1 MPILADYASTT
12 ATASPVVAVSIG
24 PVIEKEAEGCP
35 LFGRKA
41 VLVGLSSTLLLFNI
55 QPGTPAVD
63 ADTARSFITPLLK
76 DQILNPERA
85 DLKLIARIRELGMY
99 TDGWDGAEAQAPS
112 RSAVNDAEKFARSF
126 LQDDGLK
133 KPIISLAADGEIAFL
148 WALPDIRLDLGFYGD
163 GTYSY
168 YGRSPTGKEFI
179 SDDESIGTPLP
190 DELLKLI
197 RSNKA

>member
-1 MPILADYASTT
+1 MRILADYASTT
-12 ATASPVVAVSIG
+12 ATASPVVAVSIDL
-24 PVIEKEAEGCP
+24 EKEKGCP
-35 LFGRKA
+35 RFGRKA

-63 ADTARSFITPLLK
+63 ADTARSFTTALVK

-85 DLKLIARIRELGMY
+85 DLKFIARIRELGMY
-99 TDGWDGAEAQAPS
+99 ADGWDGAEGQAPS
-112 RSAVNDAEKFARSF
+112 GGAVNDAEKFARSF

-133 KPIISLAADGEIAFL
+133 EPMISLAADGEIAFL
-148 WALPDIRLDLGFYGD
+148 WTLPDIRLDLGFYGD

-179 SDDESIGTPLP
+179 ADDESIETPLA

-197 RSNKA
+197 RSNNA